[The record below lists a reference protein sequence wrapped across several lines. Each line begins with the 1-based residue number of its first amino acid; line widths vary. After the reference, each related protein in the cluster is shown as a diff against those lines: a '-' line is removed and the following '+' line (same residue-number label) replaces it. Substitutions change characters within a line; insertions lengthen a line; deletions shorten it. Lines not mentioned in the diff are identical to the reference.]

1 MIARANGRGARQEA
15 MEQLWADYGALAYL
29 VAFAWSFL
37 EGETF
42 VIFAAAVGRTTG
54 LVNPWILLV
63 SVWIGSFLGD
73 QLWFFLGRRYGP
85 YALRKIPGAEKRIA
99 VATGFLAKYGDY
111 FVLSFRF
118 IYGIRNVASAACG
131 IAGMSFPRFATL
143 NFIAAG
149 LWANAFVWV
158 GWFVGGLFTPG
169 QIAHGIG
176 GIGLSVFLFF
186 IIRFLV
192 KRRNRNRAARAAAA
206 AEAAEPPAVLPERE
220 RV

>member
-1 MIARANGRGARQEA
+1 
-15 MEQLWADYGALAYL
+15 MEQLWADYGALAYV

-42 VIFAAAVGRTTG
+42 VIFAAAIGATTG
-54 LVNPWILLV
+54 LVNPWILMGT
-63 SVWIGSFLGD
+63 VWIGSFFGD

-85 YALRKIPGAEKRIA
+85 YALRKIPGAEKRVA
-99 VATGFLAKYGDY
+99 VATGFLAKYGDA

-131 IAGMSFPRFATL
+131 ISGMSFPRFAAL

-149 LWANAFVWV
+149 LWANSFVWV
-158 GWFVGGLFTPG
+158 GWFVGGFFTPG

-176 GIGLSVFLFF
+176 GIGLTVFLFF
-186 IIRFLV
+186 IIRYIIQ
-192 KRRNRNRAARAAAA
+192 RRNRSRLARAQEA
-206 AEAAEPPAVLPERE
+206 AEAAQPPQVLPERE
-220 RV
+220 KV

>member
-1 MIARANGRGARQEA
+1 MTPKAREARYVT
-15 MEQLWADYGALAYL
+15 MEQLWAEYGALAY
-29 VAFAWSFL
+29 VIAFGWSFL

-42 VIFAAAVGRTTG
+42 VIFASAIGRTTG
-54 LVNPWILLV
+54 LVNPWILMG

-73 QLWFFLGRRYGP
+73 QLWFLLGRRYGP

-99 VATGFLAKYGDY
+99 VATGFLAKYGDV

-158 GWFVGGLFTPG
+158 GWFVGGFFTPS

-176 GIGLSVFLFF
+176 GIGLAVFVFF
-186 IIRFLV
+186 IARYFIQ
-192 KRRNRNRAARAAAA
+192 RRNRNRMARVREA
-206 AEAAEPPAVLPERE
+206 AEAAQPPQALPERE
-220 RV
+220 RA

>member
-1 MIARANGRGARQEA
+1 

-42 VIFAAAVGRTTG
+42 VIFAAAVGATTG
-54 LVNPWILLV
+54 LVNPWILMFT
-63 SVWIGSFLGD
+63 VWFGSFLGD

-99 VATGFLAKYGDY
+99 VATGFLAKYGNA

-131 IAGMSFPRFATL
+131 IAGMSFPRFASL

-149 LWANAFVWV
+149 LWANAFVWI
-158 GWFVGGLFTPG
+158 GWFVGGLFTPA

-176 GIGLSVFLFF
+176 GIGLAVFLFLIGRFF
-186 IIRFLV
+186 IQ
-192 KRRNRNRAARAAAA
+192 RRNRNRATRARLA
-206 AEAAEPPAVLPERE
+206 AEAAQPPQPVPERE

>member
-1 MIARANGRGARQEA
+1 
-15 MEQLWADYGALAYL
+15 MEQLWAEYGALAY
-29 VAFAWSFL
+29 VIAFAWSFL

-42 VIFAAAVGRTTG
+42 VLFAAAVGRTTG
-54 LVNPWILLV
+54 LVDPFILLGC
-63 SVWIGSFLGD
+63 VWIGSFLGD
-73 QLWFFLGRRYGP
+73 QTWFFLGRRYGP
-85 YALRKIPGAEKRIA
+85 YAMRKIPGAEKRIA
-99 VATGFLAKYGDY
+99 VATGFLAKYGDV

-158 GWFVGGLFTPG
+158 GWFVAGMFTPS

-176 GIGLSVFLFF
+176 GIGLAIFLFF
-186 IIRFLV
+186 IARFFIQ
-192 KRRNRNRAARAAAA
+192 RRNRNRARAR
-206 AEAAEPPAVLPERE
+206 EAAKTAQPPQAPQTLAERE
-220 RV
+220 SV